1 MINSHVS
8 KIEEAEMKEELINEM
23 RDAIFA
29 DDLEHIKNLIE
40 KNKNLINAVTDFGS
54 FLHDAAGNGKYE
66 IVKYFIE
73 NGFDVNLKAG
83 FLDANALIEAAS
95 EGYMDIVAL
104 LHESGAILDTS
115 TFAAIYDR
123 HTDIAKYLIDQGI
136 DLAAAY
142 HIGKIENCDALE
154 YARQYGQMEI
164 YDYIKERLH
173 KD

>member
-1 MINSHVS
+1 
-8 KIEEAEMKEELINEM
+8 MKEELINEM

-66 IVKYFIE
+66 IVKYFID

-83 FLDANALIEAAS
+83 FLNANALTEAAS

-115 TFAAIYDR
+115 TFAANPLFAAIYDR

-164 YDYIKERLH
+164 YDYIKERLGT
-173 KD
+173 K